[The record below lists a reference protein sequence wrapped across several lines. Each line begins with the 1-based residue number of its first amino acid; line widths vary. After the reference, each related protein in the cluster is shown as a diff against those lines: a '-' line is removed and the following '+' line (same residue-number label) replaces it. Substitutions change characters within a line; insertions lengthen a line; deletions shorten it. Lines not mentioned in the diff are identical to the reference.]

1 MVVDLEKA
9 AISVPII
16 SMRLLLKKKKKGKNR
31 LELLTPRLTKRKARG
46 IYNNLVIELW
56 LEDKEK
62 YEKFLRLDSFTFDEL
77 LNLIRSHMEK

>member
-46 IYNNLVIELW
+46 IYNNLVIEL
-56 LEDKEK
+56 
-62 YEKFLRLDSFTFDEL
+62 
-77 LNLIRSHMEK
+77 

>member
-1 MVVDLEKA
+1 MAADLEKA

-31 LELLTPRLTKRKARG
+31 LELVTPRLTKRKARG

-56 LEDKEK
+56 LEDK
-62 YEKFLRLDSFTFDEL
+62 
-77 LNLIRSHMEK
+77 